1 MNGSNDQVSKRGRGL
16 LDEYYLNNSVKINF
30 NGVEIDLN
38 DKKP

>member
-1 MNGSNDQVSKRGRGL
+1 MNGSGDQVSKRGWGL
-16 LDEYYLNNSVKINF
+16 LDEHYLNNSVKVNF